1 MVRFPKLFIATAI
14 TSMCVCASAS
24 AQGETPVALA
34 PDATRAVATNPFSQN
49 WEVSLGIQGLSFFSN
64 QEQNYDLPKSPFNG
78 FRTSLGLAAS
88 VAKWFSP
95 DIALRTKLSGF
106 WGRSVISEDKS
117 LNTVNYM
124 NIQED
129 ALVNLT
135 NIIYDYKEDR
145 LWNIIPY
152 VGLGFARNFTHN
164 RNTITMHL
172 GLMPTYR
179 INNRLKAFAD
189 LSYNI
194 AGGEFDNMGV
204 KANKIFT
211 NRDCW
216 IAMELGVT
224 YELGQNRWKHM
235 VDLDDVTVVPW
246 DETQREM
253 KRLYRSNKGLKDRIN
268 YMEIQKNENASPS
281 VETKTVVKTPEISI
295 FFEIGSHELNH
306 RGQLENLKKIV
317 EVAKEYQ
324 RYVIVT
330 GYADSQTGNAQL
342 NEKLS
347 AQRADAIVK
356 ELLDMDIPMERIR
369 IINGG
374 GVNILNQVPANRR
387 VVVSL
392 GDSYAEK

>member
-1 MVRFPKLFIATAI
+1 
-14 TSMCVCASAS
+14 
-24 AQGETPVALA
+24 
-34 PDATRAVATNPFSQN
+34 
-49 WEVSLGIQGLSFFSN
+49 
-64 QEQNYDLPKSPFNG
+64 
-78 FRTSLGLAAS
+78 
-88 VAKWFSP
+88 
-95 DIALRTKLSGF
+95 
-106 WGRSVISEDKS
+106 
-117 LNTVNYM
+117 
-124 NIQED
+124 
-129 ALVNLT
+129 
-135 NIIYDYKEDR
+135 
-145 LWNIIPY
+145 
-152 VGLGFARNFTHN
+152 
-164 RNTITMHL
+164 
-172 GLMPTYR
+172 
-179 INNRLKAFAD
+179 
-189 LSYNI
+189 
-194 AGGEFDNMGV
+194 
-204 KANKIFT
+204 
-211 NRDCW
+211 
-216 IAMELGVT
+216 MELGVT

-268 YMEIQKNENASPS
+268 YMESQKNENASPS